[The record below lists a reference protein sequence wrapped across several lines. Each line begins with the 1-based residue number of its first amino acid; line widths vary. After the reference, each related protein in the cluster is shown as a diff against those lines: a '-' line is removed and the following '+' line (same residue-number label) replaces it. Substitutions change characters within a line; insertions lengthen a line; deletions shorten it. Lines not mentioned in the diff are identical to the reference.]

1 MRPVT
6 QAHPRWAAPFLIALA
21 PAVTAS
27 VGGLVWAVQHRNEAE
42 RALRAA
48 GGSPRPAGLPAEPI
62 DATLAWRAPSPD
74 LSSFSERVDRGG
86 LWLHDNAVVRVTPE
100 ALMSHGLATGEELWC
115 VPLAAGVNGR
125 LYSHRIDSDRIA
137 VLSGMNCEHLLV
149 IDVVTGEEHASFPLE
164 TARLAQPHAGLA
176 ILGDKV
182 VVSSIAGSLG
192 FRGGQELWRWTFDVE
207 TEGSRMEISGVISI
221 DPLVVFAELDGS
233 LHTSRI
239 YVVED
244 TGNQSSEKSATT
256 SPTGTMHRARVRT
269 SGGAT
274 ERWPMGD
281 YLALTARGAVGLSIV
296 DLSTGDLV
304 GDVSANG
311 RGNHPVAVVEGEI
324 LAYRPGTEAL
334 AGTVVAIDPETLL
347 ERMVMALDATA
358 AAMEH
363 DLWSSEIN
371 HVRMFWDIESHAFV
385 MARGDYAP
393 SREQQPGSAL
403 LAYR

>member
-1 MRPVT
+1 M
-6 QAHPRWAAPFLIALA
+6 
-21 PAVTAS
+21 TAS

-244 TGNQSSEKSATT
+244 TRESILREVSYDFTDRHHAPCESS
-256 SPTGTMHRARVRT
+256 HIWWCNRAV
-269 SGGAT
+269 AD
-274 ERWPMGD
+274 GD

-371 HVRMFWDIESHAFV
+371 HVRMFWYIESHTFV

-393 SREQQPGSAL
+393 SREQQPDSAL
-403 LAYR
+403 LSYR